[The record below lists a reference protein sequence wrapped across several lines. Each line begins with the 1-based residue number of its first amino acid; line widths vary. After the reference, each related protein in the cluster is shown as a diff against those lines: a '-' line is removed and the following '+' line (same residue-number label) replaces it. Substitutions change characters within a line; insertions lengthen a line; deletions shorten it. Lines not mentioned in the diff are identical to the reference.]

1 MSNNAQKKFSSEIKY
16 IYSDNDTLSIIFQ
29 NNEVLLGVVG
39 EFNNNIKELEK
50 ITNTNIYSRGN
61 SILVKSTPKNNELVK
76 NAIKFLFEQFIINRT
91 IEKKDIISSVNKFMI
106 GEKIN
111 SEKNIEYII
120 KTPKKSVIPRSE
132 KQKNY
137 VHALKESEIIISTG
151 PAGTGKTFLAVAVA
165 LTMLLE
171 KKIERII
178 LSRPAVEAG
187 ERLGFLPGDMRDKVD
202 PYLRPL
208 YDSLYDL
215 LDFEKIQKKIEV
227 GDIEIAPLAFMRGRT
242 LKNSFAILDEAQNAT
257 DTQIKMFLTRIGENS
272 KIVINGDPSQ
282 TDLPNKSLSGL
293 NRSKKLLGHLKEI
306 SVVDFDHSDVV
317 RHPLVSKIVKAYS
330 DQKTDN
336 D

>member
-1 MSNNAQKKFSSEIKY
+1 MNSLTKKNSDTSLKFV
-16 IYSDNDTLSIIFQ
+16 YSDNNSLSVIFHD
-29 NNEVLLGVVG
+29 NELLIGVVG
-39 EFNNNIKELEK
+39 EFNKNLKELEK
-50 ITNTNIYSRGN
+50 ITETTIYSRGN
-61 SILVKSTPKNNELVK
+61 SILIKSNLKKNELIK
-76 NAIKFLFEQFIINRT
+76 NAITFLTEQFIINGT

-106 GEKIN
+106 DEKIN
-111 SEKNIEYII
+111 NSGKNIEYII

-132 KQKNY
+132 KQKKY
-137 VHALKESEIIISTG
+137 VRALKESEIIISTG

-165 LTMLLE
+165 LTMLLD
-171 KKIERII
+171 KKIEKII

-187 ERLGFLPGDMRDKVD
+187 ERLGFLPGDMREKVD

-215 LDFEKIQKKIEV
+215 LDFEKIQKRIEI

-282 TDLPNKSLSGL
+282 IDLPNKSLSGL
-293 NRSKKLLGHLKEI
+293 NRSKKLLGHMKEI
-306 SVVDFDHSDVV
+306 STVDFDHTDVV
-317 RHPLVSKIVKAYS
+317 RHPLISKIVKAYS
-330 DQKTDN
+330 DQSN